1 MLPSS
6 FCSST
11 LAPAIV
17 YAISV
22 LCDMAIMAGSQ
33 RTEKTNPIY
42 IYNCAAPTTS
52 TTHRTVNLV
61 ASYAVAMNDKHCDS
75 MDEGEKYIALAQHT
89 ENHSYPH
96 LQ

>member
-1 MLPSS
+1 MTWPYASWPGRRELRRQ
-6 FCSST
+6 T
-11 LAPAIV
+11 L
-17 YAISV
+17 
-22 LCDMAIMAGSQ
+22 
-33 RTEKTNPIY
+33 Y

-89 ENHSYPH
+89 ENHSYPD